1 MATPTK
7 EPLVIPAE
15 IYDAMVAHCTRAS
28 ARACCGILGG
38 IPPRASAIYPLGN
51 NAVNPHR
58 YEANPRDLI
67 RTVGDLRERAL
78 AIVAIYHYCPASPP
92 IPSRTDLYE
101 NHYGT
106 TPRVIV
112 SLGEVVSVR
121 VWELNDQ
128 SYEELDWRVLPPEKG
143 SVSEYHFG
151 SAAVE
156 QNASVGES
164 FSAFRS
170 ILSRAVR
177 WLRPSS
183 GAPIARIGNSSS
195 AGRDPMWDPSLDG
208 S

>member
-7 EPLVIPAE
+7 VPLVIPAE

-38 IPPRASAIYPLGN
+38 IPPLASAIYPLGN

-58 YEANPRDLI
+58 YEADPRDLI
-67 RTVGDLRERAL
+67 RTVGDLRERGL
-78 AIVAIYHYCPASPP
+78 AMVAIYHYSPASPP
-92 IPSRTDLYE
+92 IPSQTDLDE
-101 NHYGT
+101 NHYGN

-121 VWELNDQ
+121 VWELTDQ
-128 SYEELDWRVLPPEKG
+128 SYEELDWRVLPRQEG
-143 SVSEYHFG
+143 GASEYHFG

-156 QNASVGES
+156 QNTLVRES
-164 FSAFRS
+164 SSTLRS
-170 ILSRAVR
+170 ILARAVR

-183 GAPIARIGNSSS
+183 GAPIARIGSSS
-195 AGRDPMWDPSLDG
+195 GAGRDPMWDPSLDG
-208 S
+208 N